1 MFELLGLGD
10 NLKHSFYLKI
20 FLTYDT
26 FDILLGIKT
35 IKVLLP
41 VFRSLQVIRE
51 RNKEIA
57 GKHNVL

>member
-10 NLKHSFYLKI
+10 NLKHSFYLKF

-26 FDILLGIKT
+26 FDILLGIRT

-51 RNKEIA
+51 RNKEIE